1 MKYSKHYCC
10 KTDDNIWERDDLE
23 PPCEVCPNNVIL
35 TERNHLAVSAFK
47 DLDQTGRDIGFD
59 IGFIREEAIDVY
71 LNRFDCN
78 TPQVYDALVFIDREV
93 TQSRRDKNE
102 LDRKNKQK
110 NPPSKAKPRMR
121 NGSR

>member
-1 MKYSKHYCC
+1 MKYNSRFCC
-10 KTDDNIWERDDLE
+10 KTSDNVWEVDDLE

-71 LNRFDCN
+71 LTRFDCN

-93 TQSRRDKNE
+93 TKSRRDKNE
-102 LDRKNKQK
+102 LERKNKQK
-110 NPPSKAKPRMR
+110 TTPKKVTPRSK
-121 NGSR
+121 NGRR